1 MVSGRAPRRCHGSI
15 RALSDPTVVDVHVHV
30 FAKPDDPM
38 RDGYDIWEYGQL
50 PGVEVGERRGTVDDL
65 LDVLVDEPCAHCV
78 VLGMFVPEAELAA
91 GVDPGPSEDTA
102 HDALRREWLPD
113 RLRAYNQWILETAQR
128 SPHLTPLIAADPSVL
143 GGMAGAAHVRQA
155 ADAGAKGI
163 KIHPVVQGFF
173 PDDPRMEQIYTL
185 CEDLQLTVLSH
196 SGTARTAPQFA
207 DPFAFAA
214 VMEAHP
220 RLHLLLAHLG
230 GASWHQ
236 VRDFAAA
243 FPSVSFDLCE
253 IIAWTGAPGA
263 PTADEL
269 GRLIHDIGAD
279 RVLFGTDFPWYDLDR
294 TIDQL
299 MGLPH
304 LCDEERRGILGENA
318 IRRMGLDLG
327 QAP

>member
-1 MVSGRAPRRCHGSI
+1 
-15 RALSDPTVVDVHVHV
+15 LSDPTVVDVHVHV
-30 FAKPDDPM
+30 FAEPDDPM
-38 RDGYDIWEYGQL
+38 RDGYDIWEYGDL

-65 LDVLVDEPCAHCV
+65 LDALVIEACAHCV
-78 VLGMFVPEAELAA
+78 VLGMFVPEAES
-91 GVDPGPSEDTA
+91 GPGGDVGPSESAAVT
-102 HDALRREWLPD
+102 LPD
-113 RLRAYNQWILETAQR
+113 QLRAYNEWILETASR
-128 SPHLTPLIAADPSVL
+128 SPHLTPLVAADPVVL
-143 GGMAGAAHVRQA
+143 GGKAGATHLRHAV
-155 ADAGAKGI
+155 DAGAKGI

-173 PDDPRMEQIYTL
+173 PDDPGMEEIYAL
-185 CEDLQLTVLSH
+185 CEELELTVLSH

-299 MGLPH
+299 MALPH
-304 LCDEERRGILGENA
+304 LADEERRGILGENA

-327 QAP
+327 QTAP